1 MMKCAQLDRNMNI
14 TNIWNFQR
22 GLNGIPSRNIEIVI
36 GHATPDQEKDIRE
49 NDRDRDR
56 GEGDRQ
62 DINLKKESV
71 VVQYWNVFIP
81 PLDVEEVVQGTVF
94 LLMINYIKM
103 YISFHYFRSYFE
115 NHMKSIKFVFE
126 IGLPFKIT

>member
-1 MMKCAQLDRNMNI
+1 MAKNNQKSEKVKLFFYKIIKN
-14 TNIWNFQR
+14 TNYY
-22 GLNGIPSRNIEIVI
+22 S
-36 GHATPDQEKDIRE
+36 DQEKDIRE

-62 DINLKKESV
+62 DISLKKESV

-81 PLDVEEVVQGTVF
+81 PLDVEEVVQGTV
-94 LLMINYIKM
+94 LMKNYIKM
-103 YISFHYFRSYFE
+103 YISFHYFYFE

>member
-1 MMKCAQLDRNMNI
+1 MAKNNQKSEKVKLFFYKIMEN
-14 TNIWNFQR
+14 TNYY
-22 GLNGIPSRNIEIVI
+22 S
-36 GHATPDQEKDIRE
+36 DQEKDIRE